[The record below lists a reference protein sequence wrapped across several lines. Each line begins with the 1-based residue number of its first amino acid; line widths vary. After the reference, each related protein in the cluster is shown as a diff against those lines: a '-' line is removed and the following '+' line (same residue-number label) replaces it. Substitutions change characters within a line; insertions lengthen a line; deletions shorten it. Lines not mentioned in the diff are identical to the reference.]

1 MTTPPVDSVFVRLL
15 DAVRLNCVGSQDGIA
30 RMELF
35 AVVNEFLQRSDIWH
49 AEVLIGTVVGVF
61 LYQMP
66 YFIEGGQIN
75 RLIWLEGQRPG
86 VPAGSAGVAVDGQ
99 IVTRGPPRA
108 GWLET
113 TGSNALL
120 RVEYSPTNQEMWRA
134 HVALSCVDPT
144 DANGLPKLPDY
155 IVSKYWD
162 YLLSGV
168 ISRLCGQPSKP
179 YTNAQ
184 LVAYHGRKFMDGTN
198 LAKKEAA
205 TGFTRGGQSWSFP
218 QTFRSK
224 SQRMWP

>member
-1 MTTPPVDSVFVRLL
+1 MTTPPVESVFVRLL
-15 DAVRLNCVGSQDGIA
+15 DAVRTYCIGAQDGIV

-35 AVVNEFLQRSDIWH
+35 SAANEFLQRSDIWN

-66 YFIEGGQIN
+66 YYIEGGQIN
-75 RLIWLEGQRPG
+75 RLVWLEGQRPG
-86 VPAGSAGVAVDGQ
+86 VPPGSADVAVDGQ
-99 IVTRGPPRA
+99 IVTRGPARA

-120 RVEYSPTNQEMWRA
+120 RVLYSPTNQEMWRA
-134 HVALSCVDPT
+134 HLALTCVDPT
-144 DANGLPKLPDY
+144 DANGLPTLPDF
-155 IVSKYWD
+155 IVTKYWD

-168 ISRLCGQPSKP
+168 VARLCGQPNKP
-179 YTNAQ
+179 YTNPQ
-184 LVAYHGRKFMDGTN
+184 LVMFHGRKFMDGIN
-198 LAKKEAA
+198 LAKKEARA
-205 TGFTRGGQSWSFP
+205 GFTLGGQRWAFP